1 MLPSWYVDKRKQLAS
16 NSIASIKQP
25 ELISLESHR
34 VSKAPGSTGEALFD
48 LGNPVIGRHAIFS
61 LAVVLVY
68 LLLNRPEVIMVSQ
81 LGFTV
86 WFPATGLIL
95 AVMLGISPLYF
106 PLTMIAS
113 ALAGAV
119 IYHQPVLSWS
129 GLVTPLGSGSYAIAA
144 SLLRGPLKIDLAL
157 RQRRDVVR
165 YVSVTLAAAV
175 FATAA
180 GVACLAADGTISW
193 SQYWHAALGWY
204 VGDVVGLVGFAPF
217 LLIHLLPWV
226 RRMLSPLQAKTSE
239 KVDRSKAKALRI
251 DLKDVL
257 EAMGQAGSIVLVLW
271 IMFGPTLGY
280 KQLYY
285 LAAVPIIWI
294 AMRHGIQRAVSGL
307 VMFNF
312 GIVIALKLYPVTPD
326 SLTKIGLLMLTV
338 SGTGL
343 IVGAAVTERHR
354 MAKQLIERTDFL
366 NSLIENNPLGIVVH
380 NREGRVQLCNE
391 AFAKLFLYSREE
403 IVGNILDPLISGPD
417 DIGEANALT
426 VRATSGNSV
435 HQTVSRRRKDGT
447 ALDLELHAVTISLD
461 GQTDGAYAIYKDI
474 SQQVKAAAEAREH
487 SESLNRLVNEL
498 RLRTTQMT
506 LLNEMGDL
514 LQCSATS
521 AEAHAVI
528 GQMARRL
535 FVSSTGGALF
545 VFKSSRNL
553 LEAVASWGTNDVS
566 EQTFAPEA
574 CWGLRR
580 GQLSWSEHPGGV
592 VICSHLKNPVP
603 GSYLC
608 VPLVAQGDTL
618 GVLHVQYDLRK
629 RNQGTRDLETL
640 QESENRLAVA
650 VGGRV
655 ALSLAS
661 LLLRETLRDQSIRDP
676 LTGLFN
682 RRFMEDAL
690 GREIQRAQRRKHS
703 VVVVFLD
710 LDHFKRFNDIYGH
723 DAGDTVLRAMAGLF
737 RQHFRGDDVV
747 CRYGGEEFAF
757 ILSESSAKNAAK
769 RVAELCQ
776 VAKGYKIT
784 YKEQVLDAVTFSVG
798 IAAYPENALT
808 GEELLRTAD
817 RCLYESKAKGRDRVT
832 IATAHKS

>member
-1 MLPSWYVDKRKQLAS
+1 
-16 NSIASIKQP
+16 
-25 ELISLESHR
+25 
-34 VSKAPGSTGEALFD
+34 
-48 LGNPVIGRHAIFS
+48 
-61 LAVVLVY
+61 VY

-95 AVMLGISPLYF
+95 AVMLGVSPWYF
-106 PLTMIAS
+106 PLTVFAS

-119 IYHQPVLSWS
+119 VYHQPVLSWS
-129 GLVTPLGSGSYAIAA
+129 GMVAPVLGSGSYAIAA
-144 SLLRGPLKIDLAL
+144 SLLRGPLKIDLTL
-157 RQRRDVVR
+157 RQRKDIVR

-175 FATAA
+175 FATAT
-180 GVACLAADGTISW
+180 GVACLAADETISW
-193 SQYWHAALGWY
+193 SQYWHSALAWY
-204 VGDVVGLVGFAPF
+204 IGDVVGLVGFAPF

-226 RRMLSPLQAKTSE
+226 RRMLSPLDRKTAQ
-239 KVDRSKAKALRI
+239 KDDRSETKTRQIELR
-251 DLKDVL
+251 DVL
-257 EAMGQAGSIVLVLW
+257 KAVGQTTSIVLVLW
-271 IMFGPTLGY
+271 IMFARTLGY
-280 KQLYY
+280 RQLYY
-285 LAAVPIIWI
+285 LAFVPIIWI
-294 AMRHGIQRAVSGL
+294 AMRHGIQRVVSGL
-307 VMFNF
+307 LIFNF

-326 SLTKIGLLMLTV
+326 SLTKVGLLMLTV

-354 MAKQLIERTDFL
+354 MGKQLSERTSFL

-391 AFAKLFLYSREE
+391 AFANLFLYSREE
-403 IVGNILDPLISGPD
+403 IVGHILDPLISQPD
-417 DIGEANALT
+417 DIGEAKALT
-426 VRATSGNSV
+426 TRATAGNSV
-435 HQTVSRRRKDGT
+435 HQTVSRRRKDGKT
-447 ALDLELHAVTISLD
+447 LDLDLHAVAISLD

-474 SQQVKAAAEAREH
+474 SEQVKAAALARDH

-498 RLRTTQMT
+498 QLRTAQMT

-521 AEAHAVI
+521 GEAHAVV
-528 GQMARRL
+528 GQIARRL
-535 FVSSTGGALF
+535 FLASTGGALF

-553 LEAVASWGTNDVS
+553 LEAVASWGASDVS
-566 EQTFAPEA
+566 DQAFAPDA

-580 GQLSWSEHPGGV
+580 GQPCWSEHPGGV

-603 GSYLC
+603 ASYLC

-618 GVLHVQYDLRK
+618 GVLHIQYDLIK
-629 RNQGTRDLETL
+629 NNTGTEDFESL
-640 QESENRLAVA
+640 QESQQRLAVA

-690 GREIQRAQRRKHS
+690 GRELQRAKRRRHS
-703 VVVVFLD
+703 LVVVFAD
-710 LDHFKRFNDIYGH
+710 LDHFKRFNDIHGH
-723 DAGDTVLRAMAGLF
+723 DAGDTVLRSMAGLF
-737 RQHFRGDDVV
+737 KQHFRGEDVV

-757 ILSESSAKNAAK
+757 ILPESSAKNAAK
-769 RVAELCQ
+769 RLEQLRQ
-776 VAKGYKIT
+776 VAKKHKIT

-798 IAAYPENALT
+798 IATYPENGLT
-808 GEELLRTAD
+808 GEALLQTAD
-817 RCLYESKAKGRDRVT
+817 ACLYESKANGRDCVT
-832 IATAHKS
+832 IATSHKS

>member
-1 MLPSWYVDKRKQLAS
+1 
-16 NSIASIKQP
+16 
-25 ELISLESHR
+25 
-34 VSKAPGSTGEALFD
+34 
-48 LGNPVIGRHAIFS
+48 
-61 LAVVLVY
+61 VY

-95 AVMLGISPLYF
+95 AVMLGVSPWYF
-106 PLTMIAS
+106 PLTVFAS

-119 IYHQPVLSWS
+119 VYHQPVLSWS
-129 GLVTPLGSGSYAIAA
+129 GMVAPVLGSGSYAIAA
-144 SLLRGPLKIDLAL
+144 SLLRGPLKIDLTL
-157 RQRRDVVR
+157 RQRKDIVR

-175 FATAA
+175 FATAT
-180 GVACLAADGTISW
+180 GVACLAADETISW
-193 SQYWHAALGWY
+193 SQYWHSALAWY
-204 VGDVVGLVGFAPF
+204 IGDVVGLVGFAPF

-226 RRMLSPLQAKTSE
+226 RRMLSPLDRKTAQ
-239 KVDRSKAKALRI
+239 KDDRSETKTRQIELR
-251 DLKDVL
+251 DVL
-257 EAMGQAGSIVLVLW
+257 EAVGQTTSIVLVLW
-271 IMFGPTLGY
+271 IMFARTLGY
-280 KQLYY
+280 RQLYY
-285 LAAVPIIWI
+285 LAFVPIIWI
-294 AMRHGIQRAVSGL
+294 AMRHGIQRVVSGL
-307 VMFNF
+307 LIFNF

-326 SLTKIGLLMLTV
+326 SLTKVGLLMLTV

-354 MAKQLIERTDFL
+354 MAKQLSERTSFL

-391 AFAKLFLYSREE
+391 AFANLFLYSREE
-403 IVGNILDPLISGPD
+403 IVGHILDPLISQPD
-417 DIGEANALT
+417 DIGQANVLT
-426 VRATSGNSV
+426 TRATSGNSV
-435 HQTVSRRRKDGT
+435 HETVNRRRKDGKT
-447 ALDLELHAVTISLD
+447 LDLDLYTVTISLD

-474 SQQVKAAAEAREH
+474 SEQVKAAALARDH

-498 RLRTTQMT
+498 QLRTAQMT

-521 AEAHAVI
+521 GEAHAVV
-528 GQMARRL
+528 GQIARRL
-535 FVSSTGGALF
+535 FLASTGGALF

-553 LEAVASWGTNDVS
+553 LEAVASWGASDVS
-566 EQTFAPEA
+566 DQAFAPDA

-580 GQLSWSEHPGGV
+580 GQPCWSEHPGGV

-603 GSYLC
+603 ASYLC

-618 GVLHVQYDLRK
+618 GVLHIQYDLIK
-629 RNQGTRDLETL
+629 NNTGTEDFESL
-640 QESENRLAVA
+640 QESQQRLAVA

-690 GREIQRAQRRKHS
+690 GRELQRAKRRRHS
-703 VVVVFLD
+703 LVVVFAD
-710 LDHFKRFNDIYGH
+710 LDHFKRFNDIHGH
-723 DAGDTVLRAMAGLF
+723 DAGDTVLRSMAGLF
-737 RQHFRGDDVV
+737 KQHFRGEDVV

-757 ILSESSAKNAAK
+757 ILPESSAKNAAK
-769 RVAELCQ
+769 RLEQLRQ
-776 VAKGYKIT
+776 VAKKHKIT

-798 IAAYPENALT
+798 IATYPENGLT
-808 GEELLRTAD
+808 GEELLQTAD
-817 RCLYESKAKGRDRVT
+817 TCLYESKANGRDCVT
-832 IATAHKS
+832 IATSRMS

>member
-1 MLPSWYVDKRKQLAS
+1 MLTS
-16 NSIASIKQP
+16 
-25 ELISLESHR
+25 
-34 VSKAPGSTGEALFD
+34 
-48 LGNPVIGRHAIFS
+48 GNRVIGRHAIFS

-95 AVMLGISPLYF
+95 AVMLGVSPWYF
-106 PLTMIAS
+106 PLTVFAS

-119 IYHQPVLSWS
+119 VYHQPVLSWS
-129 GLVTPLGSGSYAIAA
+129 GMVAPVLGSGSYAIAA
-144 SLLRGPLKIDLAL
+144 SLLRGPLKIDLTL
-157 RQRRDVVR
+157 RQRKDIVR

-175 FATAA
+175 FATAT
-180 GVACLAADGTISW
+180 GVACLAADETISW
-193 SQYWHAALGWY
+193 SQYWHSALAWY
-204 VGDVVGLVGFAPF
+204 IGDVVGLVGFAPF

-226 RRMLSPLQAKTSE
+226 RRMLSPLDRKTAQKDGRSE
-239 KVDRSKAKALRI
+239 TKTRQIELR
-251 DLKDVL
+251 DVL
-257 EAMGQAGSIVLVLW
+257 EAVGQTTSIVLVLW
-271 IMFGPTLGY
+271 IMFARTLGY
-280 KQLYY
+280 RQLYY
-285 LAAVPIIWI
+285 LAFVPIIWI
-294 AMRHGIQRAVSGL
+294 AMRHGIQRVVSGL
-307 VMFNF
+307 LIFNF

-326 SLTKIGLLMLTV
+326 SLTKVGLLMLTV

-354 MAKQLIERTDFL
+354 MAKQLSERTSFL

-391 AFAKLFLYSREE
+391 AFANLFLYSREE
-403 IVGNILDPLISGPD
+403 IVGHILDPLISQPD
-417 DIGEANALT
+417 DIGEAKALT
-426 VRATSGNSV
+426 TRATAGNSV
-435 HQTVSRRRKDGT
+435 HQTVSRRRKDGKT
-447 ALDLELHAVTISLD
+447 LDLDLHAVTISLD

-474 SQQVKAAAEAREH
+474 SEQVKAAALARGH

-498 RLRTTQMT
+498 QLRTAQMT

-521 AEAHAVI
+521 GEAHAVV
-528 GQMARRL
+528 GQIARRL
-535 FVSSTGGALF
+535 FLASTGGALF

-553 LEAVASWGTNDVS
+553 LEAVASWGASDVS
-566 EQTFAPEA
+566 DQAFAPDA

-580 GQLSWSEHPGGV
+580 GQPCWSEHPGGV

-603 GSYLC
+603 ASYLC

-618 GVLHVQYDLRK
+618 GVLHIQYDLIK
-629 RNQGTRDLETL
+629 NNTGTEDFESL
-640 QESENRLAVA
+640 QESQQRLAVA

-690 GREIQRAQRRKHS
+690 GRELQRAKRRRHS
-703 VVVVFLD
+703 LVVVFAD
-710 LDHFKRFNDIYGH
+710 LDHFKRFNDIHGH
-723 DAGDTVLRAMAGLF
+723 DAGDTVLRSMAGLF
-737 RQHFRGDDVV
+737 KQHFRGEDVV
-747 CRYGGEEFAF
+747 CRCGGEEFAF
-757 ILSESSAKNAAK
+757 ILPESSAKNAAK
-769 RVAELCQ
+769 RLEQLRQ
-776 VAKGYKIT
+776 VAKKHKIT

-798 IAAYPENALT
+798 IATYPENGLT
-808 GEELLRTAD
+808 GEALLQTAD
-817 RCLYESKAKGRDRVT
+817 TCLYESKANGRDCVT
-832 IATAHKS
+832 IATSHKS